1 MLVKLV
7 WFLFFIIA
15 EILEITII
23 IAGLVKESFFI
34 LYRKLYPF
42 SAFSPKNILIVRTDR
57 LGDAVVTTPVIA
69 ALKGVC
75 PDSNIY
81 ILASTQNELIFRNN
95 PYIEK
100 VYSINVDSWLKYR
113 PTPKNNKE
121 LLSVLMKE
129 SLKFIKEQ
137 IPDTNLWSTLM
148 KLRFKN
154 IDLSIDLVGRRR
166 TSLIGMM
173 IGKKS
178 ITHDLKS
185 FSYMSDYC
193 LKMPFVSVYPH
204 MHIVKRYFDLVSHG
218 IKSFDKVNPFNY
230 RLEVYGYATENI
242 EKRKRFLF
250 HVGGATYRRIDNNR
264 LLNIIKK
271 FASRVKR
278 KIYILDEPGNPNLVF
293 FKKNLVNYKIEF
305 IDEISTENL
314 IKLLGKHI
322 HFAFIPDGGV
332 AHVCTAL
339 TNTIVYFGPGAVW
352 VWHPWSKSEPRHVK
366 TYDNRAEVWET
377 KGKYSHRFIY
387 CPIGCSPCLDV
398 GCDELHC
405 LQPLQTDIFTE
416 QIKELVKI

>member
-129 SLKFIKEQ
+129 SLIFIIKQ
-137 IPDTNLWSTLM
+137 IPDIYFWKTLM
-148 KLRFKN
+148 QLKFKN
-154 IDLSIDLVGRRR
+154 IDLCLDLVGRKR
-166 TSLIGMM
+166 TSLLGML
-173 IGKKS
+173 IAKRS

-185 FSYMSDYC
+185 FWYMSDYC
-193 LKMPFVSVYPH
+193 LNIPFVSAYPKK
-204 MHIVKRYFDLVSHG
+204 HIVKRYFDLASKG
-218 IKSFDKVNPFNY
+218 IKSFNKVDPFNY
-230 RLEVYGYATENI
+230 EFELYGHPIANI
-242 EKRKRFLF
+242 EKRKHVLF
-250 HVGGATYRRIDNNR
+250 HVGGLDYRRIDNNI
-264 LLNIIKK
+264 LLNIIKE
-271 FASRVKR
+271 FASRAKR
-278 KIYILDEPGNPNLVF
+278 KVYLLDEPKNPNLGF
-293 FKKNLVNYKIEF
+293 FKRNLVNYKIEF
-305 IDEISTENL
+305 IDKMNKENL
-314 IKLLGKHI
+314 INFVGENI
-322 HFAFIPDGGV
+322 YFAFVPDGGT
-332 AHVCTAL
+332 AHLCTTL
-339 TNTIVYFGPGAVW
+339 TNTLVYFGPGAVW
-352 VWHPWSKSEPRHVK
+352 VWYPWSKSEARHVK
-366 TYDNRAEVWET
+366 TYSNRTEVWET
-377 KGKYSHRFIY
+377 KGKYLHRFIFY
-387 CPIGCSPCLDV
+387 PILCSPCFDV

-405 LQPLQTDIFTE
+405 LHPLQADFFTE
-416 QIKELVKI
+416 QIKELI